1 MVQVKILQNLLYA
14 LDNNLNQLIH
24 AFFTTND
31 FYDDSFSKCIHLID
45 NDGIF
50 AYYNFSSTYNILFP
64 YIKIKYYDS
73 KSKQFKDRFSNSI
86 ELNYNNMNLSYFFL
100 VLFCRFK

>member
-50 AYYNFSSTYNILFP
+50 AYYNFSSTYNISFP

-73 KSKQFKDRFSNSI
+73 TTKGFKDRFSSSI
-86 ELNYNNMNLSYFFL
+86 ELNYNNIEFNLLFFSI
-100 VLFCRFK
+100 VL